1 MQSERY
7 VAAVDLGTGKL
18 AVSVAKIEGEDI
30 QILYY
35 KETPSDGIR
44 HSIVFNPKKAS
55 IVLSEAIAAAES
67 ELNIKVKQI
76 VTGFPRCNVQQVVAS
91 AEVRRNDP
99 CSCISL
105 EEIKELKE
113 QALTEYVLDDDNREQ
128 IYGAVAQ
135 SFSAE
140 DLINQSEDDI
150 AGTVSD
156 SLVGNFKI
164 FVGSKKA
171 VINTGITA
179 NNANVA
185 LARQYF
191 VPDVVA
197 KAVLTGGEMENGV
210 ALVEIGAGVTS
221 LTIYH
226 NNILRYYNAIPF
238 GGGSITND
246 IKFEC
251 GFKETLAENIKLAFG
266 SSQPDRLQN
275 MSDKILQISDEES
288 GAYEQLTVKYLA
300 EIINARAKEIIE
312 AILFLIQDSGYAD
325 KLRDGVVL
333 TGGGA
338 NLTDI
343 SSLFKDLSGYSVRI
357 GFPRISHFFSS
368 VCPGAGDASAS
379 ASIGLIL
386 KAKEDPY
393 VNCLDEAPAPKVEE
407 KEEKEDN
414 LEGSVFDTTFG
425 MDEDAPSGKTRKQ
438 PKEPKKPKTNSGI
451 TWFKKKMNK
460 AFDDTVGNLYDQM
473 D

>member
-18 AVSVAKIEGEDI
+18 AVSVAKIAGEDI

-35 KETPSDGIR
+35 RETPSDGVRKSVI
-44 HSIVFNPKKAS
+44 FNPMKAS
-55 IVLSEAIAAAES
+55 AALSDAIRTAES
-67 ELNIKVKQI
+67 ELNIKVRQI
-76 VTGFPRCNVQQVVAS
+76 VTGYPRCNIRQEIAS
-91 AEVRRNDP
+91 AEIRRPDP

-105 EEIKELKE
+105 EEINELKE
-113 QALTEYVLDDDNREQ
+113 QALAEYTLEDDDKDM

-140 DLINQSEDDI
+140 DLINQTEEDI
-150 AGTVSD
+150 AGTVSG
-156 SLVGNFKI
+156 SLVGNFKV

-171 VINTGITA
+171 VINTGLTA

-191 VPDVVA
+191 IPDVVA
-197 KAVLTGGEMENGV
+197 KAVLKENEMENGV

-226 NNILRYYNAIPF
+226 KEILRYYNAIPF
-238 GGGSITND
+238 GGESVTND
-246 IKFEC
+246 IKYEC
-251 GFKETLAENIKLAFG
+251 GFKKKLAENIKLDYGF
-266 SSQPDRLQN
+266 SMPDRLQN
-275 MSDKILQISDEES
+275 MNDKILQICDEES
-288 GAYEQLTVKYLA
+288 GSYEHLSIKYLS
-300 EIINARAKEIIE
+300 EIINARMKEIID
-312 AILFLIQDSGYAD
+312 AILFLIQESGYAD

-343 SSLFKDLSGYSVRI
+343 SSLFKYVSGYNVRI
-357 GFPRISHFFSS
+357 GFPRVSRYFSS
-368 VCPGAGDASAS
+368 VCPGSGDAGAA

-393 VNCLDEAPAPKVEE
+393 VNCLDEAPVPA
-407 KEEKEDN
+407 KEEEPDVT
-414 LEGSVFDTTFG
+414 GTVFDPHPD
-425 MDEDAPSGKTRKQ
+425 MPDPN
-438 PKEPKKPKTNSGI
+438 PKPQKPQKASKRNSGI
-451 TWFKKKMNK
+451 TWIKSKMNK
-460 AFDDTVGNLYDQM
+460 AFDNTVGDLYDQM
-473 D
+473 GETL

>member
-18 AVSVAKIEGEDI
+18 AVSVAKIEGKDI

-44 HSIVFNPKKAS
+44 HSIIFNPKKAS
-55 IVLSEAIAAAES
+55 AVLAEAISAAES
-67 ELNIKVKQI
+67 ELDIKVRQI
-76 VTGFPRCNVQQVVAS
+76 VTGFPRCNIQQVVAS
-91 AEVRRNDP
+91 AEVKRNDP
-99 CSCISL
+99 CSCISI
-105 EEIKELKE
+105 EEINDLKE
-113 QALTEYVLDDDNREQ
+113 KALTEYILEDDNREQ

-140 DLINQSEDDI
+140 DNINQSEDDI
-150 AGTVSD
+150 AGTVSE
-156 SLVGNFKI
+156 SLTGNFKI

-191 VPDVVA
+191 IPDVIA
-197 KAVLTGGEMENGV
+197 KAVLTGSEMENGV

-226 NNILRYYNAIPF
+226 NNILRYYNSIPF

-246 IKFEC
+246 IKYEC

-266 SSQPDRLQN
+266 SCQPDRLQN

-288 GAYEQLTVKYLA
+288 GAYEQLTIRYLA
-300 EIINARAKEIIE
+300 EIINARCKEIIE
-312 AILFLIQDSGYAD
+312 AILFLIQESGYAD
-325 KLRDGVVL
+325 KLRGGVVL

-338 NLTDI
+338 SLTDI
-343 SSLFKDLSGYSVRI
+343 CSLFHDQSGYSVRV

-368 VCPGAGDASAS
+368 VCPGVGEAGAA
-379 ASIGLIL
+379 ASIGLLL
-386 KAKEDPY
+386 KAKEDEY
-393 VNCLDEAPAPKVEE
+393 VNCLDEAPAPK
-407 KEEKEDN
+407 EKED
-414 LEGSVFDTTFG
+414 EFKGSVFDQDYG
-425 MDEDAPSGKTRKQ
+425 VEESAPRKK
-438 PKEPKKPKTNSGI
+438 KEKAPKTNSGGI
-451 TWFKKKMNK
+451 TWIKKKMNK
-460 AFDDTVGNLYDQM
+460 AFDSTMGTLYDEM
-473 D
+473 DEDQ